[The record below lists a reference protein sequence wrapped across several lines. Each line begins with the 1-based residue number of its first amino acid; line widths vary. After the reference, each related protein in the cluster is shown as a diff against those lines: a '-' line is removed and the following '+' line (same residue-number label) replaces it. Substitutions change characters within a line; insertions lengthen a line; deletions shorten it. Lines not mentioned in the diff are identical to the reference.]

1 MISQYLL
8 PAAVLG
14 IGAAV
19 GMGWIAWQTHARATK
34 AEAELEQA
42 LRAQREAVEL
52 ARRADA
58 AIADARRAASGLDT
72 SSCESALDGIR
83 RALREPR

>member
-1 MISQYLL
+1 MVQYLL
-8 PAAVLG
+8 PVLVFCAILAAGL
-14 IGAAV
+14 
-19 GMGWIAWQTHARATK
+19 GWIAWGTHARATK

-58 AIADARRAASGLDT
+58 AIAEARRSASRIDT
-72 SSCESALDGIR
+72 SSCESALEGVR
-83 RALREPR
+83 RALREPK